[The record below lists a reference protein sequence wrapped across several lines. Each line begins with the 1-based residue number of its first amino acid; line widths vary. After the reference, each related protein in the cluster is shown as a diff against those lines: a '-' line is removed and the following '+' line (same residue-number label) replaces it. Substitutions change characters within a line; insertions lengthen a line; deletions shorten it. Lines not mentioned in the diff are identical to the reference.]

1 METRKAPTEA
11 QTTERVDS
19 RRNRRKLIEAATVA
33 IAENGLGVSALDIA
47 RHAEVGVGT
56 LYRRFGTK
64 EALIEGVLV
73 SLVDELVEHA
83 DEALA
88 ADDPWLGF
96 AAFMS
101 AFGRAQLE
109 SRGLAELTGAKQ
121 SGGGAGGA
129 MGPSPP
135 VADSLAASNAKLR
148 RATKRLVERAQ
159 AAGAMR
165 SDVSWRDVVLLSR
178 AQVEAEDC
186 VGVKA
191 RNEQWSRT
199 VAILLDGLRAPG
211 QTVLPGRPPIDT
223 SVGPGR

>member
-1 METRKAPTEA
+1 METQQAPA
-11 QTTERVDS
+11 DGSASERVDS

-56 LYRRFGTK
+56 LYRRFGSK

-73 SLVDELVEHA
+73 SLVDELVEQA

-96 AAFMS
+96 AAFMH

-109 SRGLAELTGAKQ
+109 SRGLAELTGAKRP
-121 SGGGAGGA
+121 SADTAGAT
-129 MGPSPP
+129 GPSQP
-135 VADSLAASNAKLR
+135 AMHALAASNAKLR

-159 AAGAMR
+159 SAGAMR
-165 SDVSWRDVVLLSR
+165 ADVSWRDVVLLSR

-191 RNEQWSRT
+191 REEQWSRT

-211 QTVLPGRPPIDT
+211 QTALPGRPPIDT
-223 SVGPGR
+223 SRRPGR